1 MDMRSFHLNF
11 EVNVFLMGSRSIEDL
26 ITHYKEDMM
35 DSDKLDPIRYN
46 NRGLLERSKES
57 FARLFSNVL

>member
-1 MDMRSFHLNF
+1 
-11 EVNVFLMGSRSIEDL
+11 MGSRTIEDL

-35 DSDKLDPIRYN
+35 DSDKLDPIGYN